1 MAEFKFGE
9 YYKSGTRIFLK
20 EATIVGFILILI
32 FIFTSCILKCILK
45 CIYDRK
51 KNHNF
56 HMILS
61 IFISGYLFHLACEY
75 SGLNVWYSK
84 DYCEIIPN
92 IK

>member
-32 FIFTSCILKCILK
+32 FIFTSYILKY
-45 CIYDRK
+45 IYDSK
-51 KNHNF
+51 ENHNF

-92 IK
+92 TK

>member
-1 MAEFKFGE
+1 MAEIKFGE
-9 YYKSGTRIFLK
+9 FYKPVTKVCLI
-20 EATIVGFILILI
+20 EAPIVGVILILI
-32 FIFTSCILKCILK
+32 FIYTSCILK

-61 IFISGYLFHLACEY
+61 IFISGYLFHILC
-75 SGLNVWYSK
+75 

-92 IK
+92 T